1 MLLYIQ
7 SPFFVYICNNYNLIL
22 VILISFSIMPV
33 KPPEGSV
40 QLSHDSH
47 WPSDFF
53 NLICETQATW
63 RQALGWQ
70 SSETA
75 PVMQRYYLLSY
86 CQHCIVSASYCYIKK
101 AIIRIGIIP
110 NSQVCTLFAFIH
122 ISRISEPNGPFIV
135 APAEGQ

>member
-1 MLLYIQ
+1 
-7 SPFFVYICNNYNLIL
+7 
-22 VILISFSIMPV
+22 MPV

-86 CQHCIVSASYCYIKK
+86 FQVNCQHCIVSVSNCCIEK
-101 AIIRIGIIP
+101 
-110 NSQVCTLFAFIH
+110 Q
-122 ISRISEPNGPFIV
+122 
-135 APAEGQ
+135 